1 MSKRNI
7 YEREREREGTYQ
19 GEQFY
24 KAQRSTD
31 QQQED
36 TEETEK

>member
-1 MSKRNI
+1 M
-7 YEREREREGTYQ
+7 TYQ

-31 QQQED
+31 QQQEN
-36 TEETEK
+36 TEETENQRMTQTEQ